1 MTSEK
6 YTRLL
11 ESFDGRKYNVDG
23 QNQGI

>member
-11 ESFDGRKYNVDG
+11 ESFDGRNYKVDG